1 MQGLDT
7 NSDWPWKC
15 GQPSARRP
23 CMHKPA
29 ESRVAKMMEFKSGK
43 RNWMIGAG
51 RSISNVQVP
60 QSGKGEQ
67 KCMMMT
73 GAVPPKNSF
82 IRDGTRSG
90 LGGG

>member
-1 MQGLDT
+1 
-7 NSDWPWKC
+7 
-15 GQPSARRP
+15 
-23 CMHKPA
+23 MHKPA
-29 ESRVAKMMEFKSGK
+29 ESRVAKMKEFKSGN

-73 GAVPPKNSF
+73 GAVPSKNSF

-90 LGGG
+90 LGRG